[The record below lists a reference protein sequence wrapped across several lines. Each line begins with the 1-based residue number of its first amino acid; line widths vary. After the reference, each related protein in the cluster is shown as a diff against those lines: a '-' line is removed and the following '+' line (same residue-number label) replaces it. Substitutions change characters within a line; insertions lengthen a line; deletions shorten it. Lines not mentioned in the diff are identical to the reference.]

1 MQRALLAAALAALP
15 VDAFVATGGAR
26 WQSVRPVLAIHR
38 PTCPPRALPPAAADT
53 SSDKSPQ
60 PVAEAPAVAS
70 LRARLGGW
78 ATVSLWTQGG
88 LALVGAVLLVFANS
102 AAGKLSVAHCPLH
115 LRQCAWHVRRRAH
128 HRPRVWQVPVLVG
141 RALSL
146 ASLGAAA
153 ASWLWTWRYVR
164 LSRSLARAPLSPSD
178 AGAKALGA
186 LGAGVFVNIA
196 GLGLGM
202 LGAEAIVGT
211 LAAKALTQGTALIV
225 GAAAA
230 PIQPL
235 DILVVQANT
244 NALAAHFISL
254 CVGMRLQSAA
264 RNCATAA

>member
-102 AAGKLSVAHCPLH
+102 AAGKLSVAPCPPPPD
-115 LRQCAWHVRRRAH
+115 RRRAH

-244 NALAAHFISL
+244 NALAAHFVSL